1 MNLMGNKDY
10 YEILGVD
17 RKASLEE
24 IKKAYR
30 NLAKKYHPDLNPKN
44 RKEAEE
50 KFKEIAEAYEVLSD
64 PQKRAQYDRFGKV
77 GNIPNTDF
85 GEGDFGRV
93 EDLFGDFGDI
103 FDTFFGRTKTTSRAS
118 ARPRN
123 GEDLV
128 YEINVSFEEAV
139 FGANKIV
146 EIIHKEVCPDCN
158 GTGGKNGKG
167 FKTCPRCNGTGMI
180 TEEKRTFFGY
190 FRNTAVCPLCGGT
203 GKIIEEPCPT
213 CRGTGILNMK
223 KKIKIR
229 IPAGIENGTRLRI
242 PGEGNV
248 GKNGG
253 RNGDLYIIV
262 HVKEHP
268 YFKRQGNNIYLR
280 KDIDFVQAVLGA
292 DIPVET
298 LYGTVKLK
306 VPPGTQ
312 SSETFRLKNK
322 GIKNERTGRVGDQY
336 VKLDI
341 RIPTKLTPTERELLE
356 RYAKEA
362 GISVNFRSNGIF
374 NKVRG
379 KFS

>member
-1 MNLMGNKDY
+1 MQKNI
-10 YEILGVD
+10 ILISIQ
-17 RKASLEE
+17 K
-24 IKKAYR
+24 
-30 NLAKKYHPDLNPKN
+30 
-44 RKEAEE
+44 

>member
-1 MNLMGNKDY
+1 MGNKDY

-30 NLAKKYHPDLNPKN
+30 NLAKKYHPDLNPNN

-103 FDTFFGRTKTTSRAS
+103 FDTFFGRTRTTTRAS

-128 YEINVSFEEAV
+128 YEINVSFEEAA

-190 FRNTAVCPLCGGT
+190 FRNTTVCPLCGGT
-203 GKIIEEPCPT
+203 GKIIDEPCPT

-223 KKIKIR
+223 KKIKVR
-229 IPAGIENGTRLRI
+229 IPAGIEDGMRLRI

-341 RIPTKLTPTERELLE
+341 RIPTKLTSTERELLE

-362 GISVNFRSNGIF
+362 GISVNSRSNGIF

>member
-103 FDTFFGRTKTTSRAS
+103 FDTFFGGTKTTSRAS
-118 ARPRN
+118 TRPRN

>member
-1 MNLMGNKDY
+1 
-10 YEILGVD
+10 
-17 RKASLEE
+17 
-24 IKKAYR
+24 
-30 NLAKKYHPDLNPKN
+30 
-44 RKEAEE
+44 
-50 KFKEIAEAYEVLSD
+50 
-64 PQKRAQYDRFGKV
+64 
-77 GNIPNTDF
+77 
-85 GEGDFGRV
+85 
-93 EDLFGDFGDI
+93 
-103 FDTFFGRTKTTSRAS
+103 
-118 ARPRN
+118 
-123 GEDLV
+123 
-128 YEINVSFEEAV
+128 
-139 FGANKIV
+139 
-146 EIIHKEVCPDCN
+146 
-158 GTGGKNGKG
+158 
-167 FKTCPRCNGTGMI
+167 
-180 TEEKRTFFGY
+180 
-190 FRNTAVCPLCGGT
+190 
-203 GKIIEEPCPT
+203 
-213 CRGTGILNMK
+213 
-223 KKIKIR
+223 
-229 IPAGIENGTRLRI
+229 
-242 PGEGNV
+242 
-248 GKNGG
+248 

-322 GIKNERTGRVGDQY
+322 GIKNERTGRIGDQY

>member
-1 MNLMGNKDY
+1 MMGNKDY

-103 FDTFFGRTKTTSRAS
+103 FDTFFGGTKTTSRAS
-118 ARPRN
+118 TRPRN

>member
-1 MNLMGNKDY
+1 VNLMGNKDY

-30 NLAKKYHPDLNPKN
+30 NLAKKYHPDLNPNN

-103 FDTFFGRTKTTSRAS
+103 FDTFFGGTKTTSRAS
-118 ARPRN
+118 TRPRN

>member
-30 NLAKKYHPDLNPKN
+30 NLAKKYHPDLNPNN

-50 KFKEIAEAYEVLSD
+50 KFKEITEAYEVLSD

-103 FDTFFGRTKTTSRAS
+103 FDTFFGGTKTTSRAS

-229 IPAGIENGTRLRI
+229 IPAGIEDGTRLRI

>member
-1 MNLMGNKDY
+1 MGNKDY

-30 NLAKKYHPDLNPKN
+30 NLAKKYHPDLNPNN

>member
-1 MNLMGNKDY
+1 MGNKDY